1 MNRLFSF
8 GAILAAAAT
17 LLAAPDPVE
26 KSKSAELK
34 PEDFVYQAVLA
45 GLTEDGVDPGVAGTL
60 AERPDFFAKCSLCNP
75 TRRAFEE
82 YAKRKNADKPK
93 EGKGLSDELAKK
105 LKSND
110 NDARRGALRELIA
123 GYMDRGYERNS
134 VSAEQR
140 KTLEKELLTM
150 RSVPKINNTDPN
162 GFKFCPS
169 CDGACRILANK

>member
-1 MNRLFSF
+1 MNQLLSF
-8 GAILAAAAT
+8 GTILTAAAT

-26 KSKSAELK
+26 KSKPVALPPGE
-34 PEDFVYQAVLA
+34 FVYQAVLT

-75 TRRAFEE
+75 THRAFEE
-82 YAKRKNADKPK
+82 YAKHKKADKPK

-110 NDARRGALRELIA
+110 NDTRRSALRELIA
-123 GYMDRGYERNS
+123 GYIDRGYERNS
-134 VSAEQR
+134 ASAEQR
-140 KTLEKELLTM
+140 KVLEKELLAM
-150 RSVPKINNTDPN
+150 RSVPKANGDPS

-169 CDGACRILANK
+169 CDGACRILVNK